1 MGCDRMMKYS
11 DIGRLILAVFSTV
24 GGFIASLFGGW
35 DASIGTL
42 LIFMASDFILGVIAA
57 GIFRVSKN
65 TENGGLES
73 RAGWKG
79 LCRKF
84 GTLLV
89 ILIACRLDILLGT
102 SYIRDAV
109 VICYICNEC
118 ISILEN
124 LALIGVPVPEGIK
137 NALEILKNKEEK

>member
-1 MGCDRMMKYS
+1 MMKYNE
-11 DIGRLILAVFSTV
+11 IGNIILTAFSAAAGYV
-24 GGFIASLFGGW
+24 ASLFGGW
-35 DASIGTL
+35 DTSIMTL
-42 LIFMASDFILGVIAA
+42 LIFMAADFLLGIIVA
-57 GIFRVSKN
+57 GVFRLSKN
-65 TENGGLES
+65 TASGGLES

-89 ILIACRLDILLGT
+89 VLVACRLDLFIGS

-118 ISILEN
+118 ISLTEN
-124 LALIGVPVPEGIK
+124 LALIGVPVPERIK
-137 NALEILKNKEEK
+137 SALEIIKNREEK

>member
-1 MGCDRMMKYS
+1 MAKYS
-11 DIGRLILAVFSTV
+11 ETGRYIIAFLSAA

-35 DASIGTL
+35 DTSIITL
-42 LIFMASDFILGVIAA
+42 LIFMAADFALGIIAA
-57 GIFRVSKN
+57 GVFRVSKN

-89 ILIACRLDILLGT
+89 VLIACRLDILLGT

-118 ISILEN
+118 ISVIEN
-124 LALIGVPVPEGIK
+124 LALIGVPVPEGVRD
-137 NALEILKNKEEK
+137 ALEILKNKEEK

>member
-1 MGCDRMMKYS
+1 MKYS
-11 DIGRLILAVFSTV
+11 EIGNILLMVFS
-24 GGFIASLFGGW
+24 GAMGFAASLFGGW
-35 DASIGTL
+35 DTSVITL
-42 LIFMASDFILGVIAA
+42 LIFMIVDFALGVTAA
-57 GIFRVSKN
+57 GIFKVSKN

-84 GTLLV
+84 GTLAV
-89 ILIACRLDILLGT
+89 VLIACRLDMLLGT

-118 ISILEN
+118 ISIAEN
-124 LALIGVPVPEGIK
+124 LALVGVPVPKKLTE
-137 NALEILKNKEEK
+137 ALEILKNKED

>member
-1 MGCDRMMKYS
+1 MAKYS
-11 DIGRLILAVFSTV
+11 ETGRYIIAFLSAV

-35 DASIGTL
+35 DTSIVTL
-42 LIFMASDFILGVIAA
+42 LIFMAADFALGIIAA
-57 GIFRVSKN
+57 GVFRVSKN

-89 ILIACRLDILLGT
+89 VLVACRLDILLGT

-118 ISILEN
+118 VSVIEN
-124 LALIGVPVPEGIK
+124 LALIGVPVPEGVRD
-137 NALEILKNKEEK
+137 ALEILKNKEEK